1 MNTSH
6 RATLP
11 ILPAGQHVALDGRA
25 VEFTEAVLQEIVDSY
40 DRKLH
45 EAPLVIGHPKLNGPA
60 YGWAKSVEVRD
71 GMLFAEPHEVVPEF
85 AELANRKMYKKR
97 SASIYLPD
105 SPGNPT
111 PGKHYLRHIGF
122 LGAMPPAIKGIP
134 DAALEFAEDDD
145 ALAVEFAEAPY
156 AFTAIADIL
165 RRLRDVFVERDGA
178 EQAELIIP
186 QWQIKSIEESARNS
200 AERDVAFSESEQT
213 NSDTPT
219 PEGVDG
225 TAASA
230 AAAPEPGNDGASAA
244 DAGAAATEEPAMADD
259 DRETQ
264 LAERERKVAEGE
276 ARIAAAQAEEKEKE
290 AAEFAEGLVASGQ
303 LLPRQKARVVSLLLN
318 LPTDTPLEFA
328 EGEQTISEPAD
339 KLLRGLLSDLPKQ
352 VDFAEKSGGGD
363 IVDDQDANAIAAR
376 ATAYQSEQRQA
387 GNNISISQAVNHVTK
402 GA

>member
-25 VEFTEAVLQEIVDSY
+25 VDFTEAVLQEIVDSY
-40 DRKLH
+40 DPKLH

-60 YGWAKSVEVRD
+60 YGWAKSVELRA
-71 GMLFAEPHEVVPEF
+71 GMLFAEPHQVVPEF
-85 AELANRKMYKKR
+85 AEAANRKMYKKR
-97 SASIYLPD
+97 SASVYLPD

-134 DAALEFAEDDD
+134 DTSLEFAEEDGALALEFAEP
-145 ALAVEFAEAPY
+145 PY
-156 AFTAIADIL
+156 AFTAMADIL
-165 RRLRDVFVERDGA
+165 RRLRDFFVEREGA
-178 EQAELIIP
+178 EQADLIIP

-200 AERDVAFSESEQT
+200 DERAVAFSESEQPT
-213 NSDTPT
+213 SEAPT
-219 PEGVDG
+219 PEGDEG
-225 TAASA
+225 AAASA
-230 AAAPEPGNDGASAA
+230 AAAPEPGNTDPSAA
-244 DAGAAATEEPAMADD
+244 DAGAVSTQEPAMADD

-276 ARIAAAQAEEKEKE
+276 ARIAAAQAQEKESE

-318 LPTDTPLEFA
+318 LPADTPLEFA

-339 KLLRGLLSDLPKQ
+339 KVLRALLSDLPKQ
-352 VDFAEKSGGGD
+352 VDFSEKSGGGD